1 MDPISAVGIAA
12 ASLQFAGVA
21 AKGILGA
28 IGFLKSLKEAPVR
41 LTELLCDTE
50 KSVARIIH
58 LQQTLQDPKSALVQR
73 LSHSQHAAL
82 ATIVNDACQTT
93 ISLQEM
99 LGPLFRTQNAQSQN
113 VTKLWRS
120 VVSVKMGRDIEN
132 KIEKIQRLN
141 NQIMRELQLSGLDIQ
156 IQLSDTSE
164 KALAAVEQSRS
175 ETETRFD
182 SLETLTEGVHSELRE
197 AKSHAAQAQICSTAN
212 AAQLDRIGSRI
223 EEIGPKMDELGASS
237 HEVHMKVDGL
247 GERVISTQSKIAS
260 QLELTVRQESSA
272 TKEELLELRNAVM
285 PVIMGIQTKLSSLDR
300 AAASRLSD
308 GDKADLVTQ
317 LRRELMSHPGT
328 LRDACDYLTLWDNL
342 SPALAPKPSQQC
354 RCHSQWKQK
363 SVARGPFYFRFKTG
377 GSHEPTCPQK
387 CPSALSWKY
396 QLGIQLLPFLNKTVE
411 LTFGATFC
419 GGGFQVESPLTVFA
433 TVKRS
438 ESRIFQLFEQFPDRC
453 GARKRRV
460 NQPAAWWRLQKG
472 DREQDYEMFFGYT
485 WDVEVAKHQLQQVHG
500 SLLEASENGIGSIS
514 DKDEYG
520 HTILHV
526 RSEEIG
532 V

>member
-1 MDPISAVGIAA
+1 
-12 ASLQFAGVA
+12 
-21 AKGILGA
+21 
-28 IGFLKSLKEAPVR
+28 
-41 LTELLCDTE
+41 
-50 KSVARIIH
+50 
-58 LQQTLQDPKSALVQR
+58 
-73 LSHSQHAAL
+73 
-82 ATIVNDACQTT
+82 
-93 ISLQEM
+93 
-99 LGPLFRTQNAQSQN
+99 
-113 VTKLWRS
+113 
-120 VVSVKMGRDIEN
+120 
-132 KIEKIQRLN
+132 
-141 NQIMRELQLSGLDIQ
+141 
-156 IQLSDTSE
+156 
-164 KALAAVEQSRS
+164 
-175 ETETRFD
+175 
-182 SLETLTEGVHSELRE
+182 
-197 AKSHAAQAQICSTAN
+197 
-212 AAQLDRIGSRI
+212 
-223 EEIGPKMDELGASS
+223 
-237 HEVHMKVDGL
+237 MKVDGL
-247 GERVISTQSKIAS
+247 GERFISTQSKIAS

-317 LRRELMSHPGT
+317 LRRELISHPGT
-328 LRDACDYLTLWDNL
+328 LRDARDYLTLRDNL
-342 SPALAPKPSQQC
+342 SPALAPKSSQQC

-363 SVARGPFYFRFKTG
+363 SVARGPFSFRFKTG
-377 GSHEPTCPQK
+377 GRHEPTCPQK
-387 CPSALSWKY
+387 CPSTLSWKY
-396 QLGIQLLPFLNKTVE
+396 QLDIQLLPFLNKTVE

-438 ESRIFQLFEQFPDRC
+438 ESRIFQLFEQSPDRC

-485 WDVEVAKHQLQQVHG
+485 WDVEVAKRQLQQVHG
-500 SLLEASENGIGSIS
+500 SLLEASENGFGSIS

-526 RSEEIG
+526 RSEEIR